1 MKLPWDEPFGYL
13 REIEAPG
20 ENRSRIFSVSTFKKI
35 FLEIYLIALFT
46 IHFFKEVLRPP
57 YDFNEMIKQSYL
69 IGYKSLSLV
78 GLTAFIMGLVLTI
91 QMKPTLA
98 EVGAEAWLPAM
109 VAVSIIREIG
119 PAITALLCAGRVGSG
134 IGAELA
140 IMKTTEQI
148 DAMKLA
154 SINPF
159 KYVVVTRILA
169 ATIMVPLLVV
179 FADAASLFGSYLV
192 VSLKGDV
199 SFHLYA
205 LQVFQKLTFADVLPA
220 FIKTFFFGFAI
231 GLIGCYQ
238 GYNAEEG
245 NQGIGKA
252 ANSAVVMAS
261 FMIFVIDI
269 VVVQISSF
277 FV

>member
-13 REIEAPG
+13 REIGVPES
-20 ENRSRIFSVSTFKKI
+20 NRSRIFSVSTFKKI

-57 YDFNEMIKQSYL
+57 YDLNEIIKQSYL

-154 SINPF
+154 GINPF

-169 ATIMVPLLVV
+169 AALMIPLLVV
-179 FADAASLFGSYLV
+179 FADAASLSGSYLV

-199 SFHLYA
+199 SFHLYV
-205 LQVFQKLTFADVLPA
+205 LQVFQKLTFTDVLPA

>member
-1 MKLPWDEPFGYL
+1 MKLPWDKPFEYL
-13 REIEAPG
+13 KEIEAPG
-20 ENRSRIFSVSTFKKI
+20 ENPAGLMSNSTFKKI
-35 FLEIYLIALFT
+35 FLEVYLLSLFT
-46 IHFFKEVLRPP
+46 IHFFKEVFRPP
-57 YDFNEMIKQSYL
+57 YNVSELIKQSYL

-78 GLTAFIMGLVLTI
+78 GITAFIMGLVLTI
-91 QMKPTLA
+91 QTRPTLA

-154 SINPF
+154 GINPF
-159 KYVVVTRILA
+159 QYVVVTRILA
-169 ATIMVPLLVV
+169 ATLMVPLLVV
-179 FADAASLFGSYLV
+179 FADAASLYGSFLV
-192 VSLKGDV
+192 VSMNGDV
-199 SFHLYA
+199 SFHLYC
-205 LQVFQKLTFADVLPA
+205 LQIFQKLTFTDVLPA
-220 FIKTFFFGFAI
+220 VIKTFFFGFAI

-238 GYNAEEG
+238 GYNAIEG
-245 NQGIGKA
+245 NQGVGKA
-252 ANSAVVMAS
+252 ANSTVVIAS
-261 FMIFVIDI
+261 FMIFIIDI
-269 VVVQISSF
+269 IVVQVTSF

>member
-1 MKLPWDEPFGYL
+1 MKIPWDEQFGYL
-13 REIEAPG
+13 KELRADE
-20 ENRSRIFSVSTFKKI
+20 ENRSRIFSVSTLKKI
-35 FLEIYLIALFT
+35 FLEIYLMSLFA
-46 IHFFKEVLRPP
+46 IHFFKEVVRPP
-57 YDFNEMIKQSYL
+57 YDFYELLRQSYL

-78 GLTAFIMGLVLTI
+78 GITAFIMGLVLTI
-91 QMKPTLA
+91 QTRPTLA

-148 DAMKLA
+148 DAMKL
-154 SINPF
+154 SGINPF
-159 KYVVVTRILA
+159 KYIVVTRILA
-169 ATIMVPLLVV
+169 ATLMVPLLVV
-179 FADAASLFGSYLV
+179 FADAASLYGSFLA
-192 VSLKGDV
+192 VSVKGDV

-205 LQVFQKLTFADVLPA
+205 LQVFQKLTFTDVFPA

-231 GLIGCYQ
+231 GLISCYQ

-252 ANSAVVMAS
+252 ANSAVVISS
-261 FMIFVIDI
+261 FMIFIIDI
-269 VVVQISSF
+269 IVVQVTSF
-277 FV
+277 FI